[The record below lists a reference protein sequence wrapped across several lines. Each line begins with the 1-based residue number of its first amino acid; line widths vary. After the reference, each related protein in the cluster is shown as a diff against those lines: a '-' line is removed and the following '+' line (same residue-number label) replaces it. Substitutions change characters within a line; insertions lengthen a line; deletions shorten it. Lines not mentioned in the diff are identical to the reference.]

1 MAAWCAARSTDEVL
15 ATLAEHG
22 IPAGPVLSPRDALAH
37 AQVQALGVLQSVDG
51 PGLAAPAPVAGLPF
65 TMSGESAT
73 AGAASGGVNTPPP
86 ASGQHTDEI
95 LAELGY
101 SAAEITRLRE
111 QGTVA

>member
-1 MAAWCAARSTDEVL
+1 MRSAVASQIRP
-15 ATLAEHG
+15 ATRVRWYTPSG
-22 IPAGPVLSPRDALAH
+22 IPAPNTMANAMAVT
-37 AQVQALGVLQSVDG
+37 
-51 PGLAAPAPVAGLPF
+51 APAPVAGLPF

-73 AGAASGGVNTPPP
+73 AGAASGGVHTPPP